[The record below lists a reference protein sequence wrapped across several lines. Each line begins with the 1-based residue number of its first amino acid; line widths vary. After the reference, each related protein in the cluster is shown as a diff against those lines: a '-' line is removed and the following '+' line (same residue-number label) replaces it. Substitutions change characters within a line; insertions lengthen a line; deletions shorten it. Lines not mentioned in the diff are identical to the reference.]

1 METGKKLIPYSVHL
15 SESVYLK
22 LKEAAKGRKAS
33 SIVRDSI
40 TMILEGEES
49 FNAGYKQALR
59 DVEKTIRQYDP
70 ANAISFDGV
79 IIANGLIDHTSGLKP
94 GK

>member
-1 METGKKLIPYSVHL
+1 
-15 SESVYLK
+15 
-22 LKEAAKGRKAS
+22 
-33 SIVRDSI
+33 
-40 TMILEGEES
+40 MILEGEES

>member
-1 METGKKLIPYSVHL
+1 MHL

-22 LKEAAKGRKAS
+22 LKVAARGRKAS
-33 SIVRDSI
+33 SIVRDAI